1 MMAKVHHALERHFP
15 ERRLFLRSD
24 NETRFIRLRSE
35 TQLLIWVAGTML
47 VAWTIIATAIIMM
60 DSIGAGNFRAQA
72 RRDQIEYENRVNALS
87 DERDRRVAEA
97 AAAQD
102 RFSSA
107 LEQISIMQSQ
117 LLASEDER
125 RELSTGIDV
134 IQSNLRRT
142 LDERR
147 ELQQRVTAMSA
158 EGFDPAASQS
168 GGAGDETLDLLAAAL
183 AETAAERDQI
193 EADAQGALDRAAE
206 AELEL
211 RLMQDQNEAIFRQIE
226 EALKISVE
234 PLDNM
239 FRAAGLNPDNLID
252 QVRRGYSGLGG
263 PRIPVNPMDDENYN
277 PDAERANAIMDSLER
292 IDLYRIAAE
301 HAPFAMPVKSSFR
314 YSSGFGRRWGRM
326 HEGTDMAGPIGTPIY
341 ATADGV
347 VTFAGWS
354 SGYGRLIK
362 IQHDFGIETRFGHLN
377 DIKVSVGQRVSL
389 GDRIGDMGN
398 SGRSTG
404 PHLHYE
410 IRVNGSPLNP
420 MTYIRA
426 GQDVF

>member
-142 LDERR
+142 LSERR

-158 EGFDPAASQS
+158 EGYDPAAAQA

-239 FRAAGLNPDNLID
+239 FRAAGLNPDTLIN
-252 QVRRGYSGLGG
+252 QVQRGYSGLGG
-263 PRIPVNPMDDENYN
+263 PRIPVNPLDDENYN

-301 HAPFAMPVKSSFR
+301 HAPFAMPVKSGFR